1 MIMADQIIETAQAKM
16 TKAEETLKREL
27 GTIRAGRANASILNR
42 VMVEYYGAQTPLNQ
56 VASITIPEPRILM
69 VTPYD
74 KSALEDIEKGILESD
89 VGITPANDGTA
100 IRLVVPQLTEERRK
114 EIAKQVKAK
123 AEEGKVAVR
132 NVRREAM
139 DNIKKGHKNGDYTD
153 DDLHNLEDQVQKVT
167 DKAIKGVD
175 AIAAEKEQE
184 VLTD

>member
-16 TKAEETLKREL
+16 TKAEEALKREL

>member
-1 MIMADQIIETAQAKM
+1 MMADQIITNAQDKM
-16 TKAEETLKREL
+16 KKAEDALTREL

-42 VMVEYYGAQTPLNQ
+42 VMVDYYGAATPLNQ

-74 KSALEDIEKGILESD
+74 KSALEDIEKGIMESD

-100 IRLVVPQLTEERRK
+100 IRLVIPQLTEERRK
-114 EIAKQVKAK
+114 EIAKTVKAK

-132 NVRREAM
+132 NVRRDAM
-139 DNIKKGHKNGDYTD
+139 DSIKKGHKNGDYTD

-175 AIAAEKEQE
+175 AIAAAKEKE
-184 VLTD
+184 VMTD

>member
-1 MIMADQIIETAQAKM
+1 MADAQSVLSEAKEKM
-16 TKAEETLKREL
+16 KNTREVL
-27 GTIRAGRANASILNR
+27 EHDMGSIRAGHANASLLSG
-42 VMVEYYGAQTPLNQ
+42 VMVDYYGAPTPLNQ
-56 VASITIPEPRILM
+56 IASITIPEARVILI
-69 VTPYD
+69 TPYD
-74 KSALEDIEKGILESD
+74 KSALEDIEKGIYEADL
-89 VGITPANDGTA
+89 GISPANDGTA
-100 IRLVVPQLTEERRK
+100 IRLAVPALTEDRRK

>member
-1 MIMADQIIETAQAKM
+1 MADQIIETAQAKM
-16 TKAEETLKREL
+16 TKAEEALKREL

>member
-1 MIMADQIIETAQAKM
+1 MADQIITTAASKM
-16 TKAEETLKREL
+16 KKAEDALKREL

-42 VMVEYYGAQTPLNQ
+42 VMVDYYGQPTPLNQ

-69 VTPYD
+69 VTPFD
-74 KSALEDIEKGILESD
+74 KSALDNIEKGILESD

-100 IRLVVPQLTEERRK
+100 IRLVIPQLTEERRK
-114 EIAKQVKAK
+114 EIAKQVKAT

-139 DNIKKGHKNGDYTD
+139 DGLKKGHKAGDYTD
-153 DDLHNLEDQVQKVT
+153 DQLHNLEDQVQKET

-175 AIAAEKEQE
+175 AIAADKEKE

>member
-1 MIMADQIIETAQAKM
+1 MADQIVETAQAKM
-16 TKAEETLKREL
+16 AKAEEALKREL

-114 EIAKQVKAK
+114 EIAKQVKTK

>member
-1 MIMADQIIETAQAKM
+1 MK
-16 TKAEETLKREL
+16 KAEEVLKREL

-42 VMVEYYGAQTPLNQ
+42 VMVDYYGAATPLNQ
-56 VASITIPEPRILM
+56 VASITIPEARLLL

-89 VGITPANDGTA
+89 VGITPANDGSA
-100 IRLVVPQLTEERRK
+100 LRLVIPQLTEERRK

-132 NVRREAM
+132 NVRRDAM
-139 DNIKKGHKNGDYTD
+139 DSIKKGHKNGDYTD

-175 AIAAEKEQE
+175 TIAADKEKE
-184 VLTD
+184 VMTD

>member
-16 TKAEETLKREL
+16 TKAEEALKREL

-42 VMVEYYGAQTPLNQ
+42 VMVEYYGVQTPLNQ

>member
-1 MIMADQIIETAQAKM
+1 MADQIIETAQAKM
-16 TKAEETLKREL
+16 TKAEEALEREL
-27 GTIRAGRANASILNR
+27 GSIRAGRANASILNR

>member
-1 MIMADQIIETAQAKM
+1 MADQIITDAQSRMK
-16 TKAEETLKREL
+16 KAEEALKREL

-42 VMVEYYGAQTPLNQ
+42 VTVDYYGAQTPLNQ
-56 VASITIPEPRILM
+56 VASITIPEPRVLM

-100 IRLVVPQLTEERRK
+100 LRLVIPQLTEERRK
-114 EIAKQVKAK
+114 EIAKQVKAT
-123 AEEGKVAVR
+123 AEQGKVAVR
-132 NVRREAM
+132 NVRRDAM
-139 DNIKKGHKNGDYTD
+139 DSVKKGHKNGDYTD
-153 DDLHNLEDQVQKVT
+153 DELHNLEDQVQKTT

-175 AIAAEKEQE
+175 AIAADKEKE

>member
-1 MIMADQIIETAQAKM
+1 MADQIIETAQAKM
-16 TKAEETLKREL
+16 TKAEEALKREL
-27 GTIRAGRANASILNR
+27 GSIRAGRANASILNR

-153 DDLHNLEDQVQKVT
+153 DDLHNLENQVQKVT

>member
-1 MIMADQIIETAQAKM
+1 MADQIIETAQAKM
-16 TKAEETLKREL
+16 TKAEEALKREL
-27 GTIRAGRANASILNR
+27 GSIRAGRANASILNR

-74 KSALEDIEKGILESD
+74 KSALEDIEKGILESN

>member
-1 MIMADQIIETAQAKM
+1 MADQIIETAQAKM
-16 TKAEETLKREL
+16 TKAEEALKREL

-74 KSALEDIEKGILESD
+74 KSVLEDIEKGILESG

>member
-1 MIMADQIIETAQAKM
+1 MADQIIETAQAKM
-16 TKAEETLKREL
+16 TKAEEALKREL
-27 GTIRAGRANASILNR
+27 GSIRAGRANASILNR

-139 DNIKKGHKNGDYTD
+139 DSIKKGHKNGDYTD

>member
-1 MIMADQIIETAQAKM
+1 MADQIITTAADKM
-16 TKAEETLKREL
+16 SKAEDALKREL

-42 VMVEYYGAQTPLNQ
+42 VMVDYYGAATPLNQ
-56 VASITIPEPRILM
+56 VASITIPEPRVLM

-74 KSALEDIEKGILESD
+74 KSALENIEKGILESD

-100 IRLVVPQLTEERRK
+100 IRLVIPQLTEERRK
-114 EIAKQVKAK
+114 EIAKQVKAT
-123 AEEGKVAVR
+123 AEGGKVAVR

-139 DNIKKGHKNGDYTD
+139 DSLKKGHKDGDYTD
-153 DDLHNLEDQVQKVT
+153 DQLHNLEDQVQKAT

-175 AIAAEKEQE
+175 AIAADKEKE

>member
-1 MIMADQIIETAQAKM
+1 MADQIIETAQAKM
-16 TKAEETLKREL
+16 TKAEEALKREL
-27 GTIRAGRANASILNR
+27 GSIRAGRANASILNR

-74 KSALEDIEKGILESD
+74 KSALEDLEKGILESD

>member
-1 MIMADQIIETAQAKM
+1 MADQIVETAQAKM
-16 TKAEETLKREL
+16 AKAEEALKREL
-27 GTIRAGRANASILNR
+27 GSIRAGRANASILNR

>member
-1 MIMADQIIETAQAKM
+1 MADQIIETAQAKM
-16 TKAEETLKREL
+16 TKAEEALKREL

-42 VMVEYYGAQTPLNQ
+42 VMVEYYGVQTPLNQ

>member
-1 MIMADQIIETAQAKM
+1 MADQIIEIAQAKM
-16 TKAEETLKREL
+16 TKAEEALKREL
-27 GTIRAGRANASILNR
+27 GSIRAGRANASILNR

>member
-1 MIMADQIIETAQAKM
+1 MADQIIETAQAKM
-16 TKAEETLKREL
+16 TKAEEALKREL
-27 GTIRAGRANASILNR
+27 GSIRAGRANASILNR

-132 NVRREAM
+132 NIRREAM

>member
-1 MIMADQIIETAQAKM
+1 MVMADQIIETAQAKM
-16 TKAEETLKREL
+16 TKAEEALKREL

>member
-1 MIMADQIIETAQAKM
+1 MADQIIETAQAKM
-16 TKAEETLKREL
+16 TKAEEALKREL

-42 VMVEYYGAQTPLNQ
+42 VMVEYYGTQTPLNQ

>member
-1 MIMADQIIETAQAKM
+1 MADQIIETAQAKM
-16 TKAEETLKREL
+16 TKAEEALKREL

-114 EIAKQVKAK
+114 GIAKQVKAK

>member
-1 MIMADQIIETAQAKM
+1 MK
-16 TKAEETLKREL
+16 KAEEALKREL

-42 VMVEYYGAQTPLNQ
+42 VMVDYYGAATPLNQ
-56 VASITIPEPRILM
+56 VASITIPEARLLL

-89 VGITPANDGTA
+89 VGITPANDGSA
-100 IRLVVPQLTEERRK
+100 LRLVIPQLTEERRK

-123 AEEGKVAVR
+123 AEEGKVAIR
-132 NVRREAM
+132 NVRRDAM
-139 DNIKKGHKNGDYTD
+139 DSIKKGHKNGDYTD

-175 AIAAEKEQE
+175 TIAADKEKE
-184 VLTD
+184 VMTD

>member
-1 MIMADQIIETAQAKM
+1 MADQIITNAQDKM
-16 TKAEETLKREL
+16 KKAEDALTREL

-42 VMVEYYGAQTPLNQ
+42 VMVDYYGAATPLNQ

-74 KSALEDIEKGILESD
+74 KSALEDIEKGIMESD

-100 IRLVVPQLTEERRK
+100 IRLVIPQLTEERRK
-114 EIAKQVKAK
+114 EIAKTVKAK

-132 NVRREAM
+132 NVRRDAM
-139 DNIKKGHKNGDYTD
+139 DSIKKGHKNGDYTD

-175 AIAAEKEQE
+175 AIAAAKEKE
-184 VLTD
+184 VMTD